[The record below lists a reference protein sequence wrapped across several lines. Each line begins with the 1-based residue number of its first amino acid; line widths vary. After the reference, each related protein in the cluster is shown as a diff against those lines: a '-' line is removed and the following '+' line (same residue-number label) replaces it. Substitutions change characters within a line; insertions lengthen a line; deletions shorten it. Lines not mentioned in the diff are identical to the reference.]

1 MKRIIVR
8 YKVKT
13 NETMKNIEYI
23 QSVFN
28 ALEERKPEGLRYASF
43 QLEDGVSFIHI
54 ASIETEDGSNPLP
67 QFEAFKTFVKDI
79 GDRCEEP
86 PIASEATTVGSYR
99 LF

>member
-1 MKRIIVR
+1 MKRVIVR
-8 YKVKT
+8 YKVKAAGIQ
-13 NETMKNIEYI
+13 ENIDYI
-23 QSVFN
+23 QSVFS
-28 ALEERKPEGLRYASF
+28 ALEESKPEGLRYASF
-43 QLEDGVSFIHI
+43 RLEDGASFIHI

-67 QFEAFKTFVKDI
+67 QFEAFQTFVKDI